1 MFKYQVNNDYVNW
14 LNFVK
19 ENVFKAG
26 VPLRAELL
34 NLVYDSND
42 ELGCKAEKE
51 SLGYNSSRL
60 HPDIY
65 MDELLV
71 GMRTINQVLAH
82 IMKKLD
88 IYYKLKLDTS
98 ELYVK

>member
-1 MFKYQVNNDYVNW
+1 MIFYVSCV
-14 LNFVK
+14 L
-19 ENVFKAG
+19 
-26 VPLRAELL
+26 
-34 NLVYDSND
+34 
-42 ELGCKAEKE
+42 
-51 SLGYNSSRL
+51 SLGYLQRL

-65 MDELLV
+65 MNELLV

-88 IYYKLKLDTS
+88 IYDEFKLGTS

>member
-1 MFKYQVNNDYVNW
+1 M
-14 LNFVK
+14 
-19 ENVFKAG
+19 
-26 VPLRAELL
+26 
-34 NLVYDSND
+34 
-42 ELGCKAEKE
+42 GCKAEKE

-88 IYYKLKLDTS
+88 IYDEFKLDTS

>member
-1 MFKYQVNNDYVNW
+1 MGFWGFHLFSRDMLFLNKYQVNNDYVNW

-26 VPLRAELL
+26 VAELL
-34 NLVYDSND
+34 NLVYDSNE

-60 HPDIY
+60 HPDI
-65 MDELLV
+65 
-71 GMRTINQVLAH
+71 
-82 IMKKLD
+82 
-88 IYYKLKLDTS
+88 
-98 ELYVK
+98 